1 MNRLLH
7 LFYILILALFTSCQ
21 NQEAV
26 PQNNNF
32 SYLDSIKVANQ
43 NANNENTTASEQ
55 EIPINCVKIHRELL
69 GNIFQKSERIKN
81 TNDFKT
87 YITLTLNTI
96 LNLECDKNQQL
107 KVEQVEL
114 KLSPD
119 FNIDQYLGYSVM
131 VVGEI
136 STTDDVNYP
145 VKMEVLRIEPMKGA
159 MQ

>member
-1 MNRLLH
+1 MNRLLP

-114 KLSPD
+114 KLNPD

>member
-43 NANNENTTASEQ
+43 NANNENTTTSEQ

>member
-114 KLSPD
+114 KLNPD